1 MEEQV
6 KARLIG
12 ATVLVVLAVLLVPEL
27 LSGPRQSAPPAGA
40 TEGKRGT
47 RTVTIDLGGAVD
59 AGARVQQV
67 PTPVDTRPREPV
79 PLPTVQVPGD
89 AAEHGSPH
97 DLSAEAAGPPEDAL
111 RASSTPAPKIA
122 ASTTSSPS
130 GAPSGSSPTVAS
142 TAVTPKPKPAASTTA
157 RPAVEQPRAAATGT
171 GGWSVQ
177 VGAFGSAD
185 TARKMV
191 GDLKRDG
198 LTAYVAPLQRSG
210 KTLHRVRVGPT
221 PTRADADRLA
231 ARLKGKGLPA
241 SVVPAD

>member
-12 ATVLVVLAVLLVPEL
+12 ATVLVVLAVVLVPEL
-27 LSGPRQSAPPAGA
+27 LSGPRQSAPAVEA

-59 AGARVQQV
+59 AGSRVQQV
-67 PTPVDTRPREPV
+67 PTSVDTKPREPV

-89 AAEHGSPH
+89 AAEQGSPQ
-97 DLSAEAAGPPEDAL
+97 DPSAEASGPAENAL
-111 RASSTPAPKIA
+111 RASSTPAPKPA
-122 ASTTSSPS
+122 APATSSVAQS
-130 GAPSGSSPTVAS
+130 VSPPAVAS
-142 TAVTPKPKPAASTTA
+142 GAVTPKPTAVAPATA
-157 RPAVEQPRAAATGT
+157 RPAVEPPRPATAST
-171 GGWSVQ
+171 GSWSVQ

-198 LTAYVAPLQRSG
+198 LTAYVAPLQRDG

-221 PTRADADRLA
+221 PTRADADKLA
-231 ARLKGKGLPA
+231 TRLKGKGLPA
-241 SVVPAD
+241 SVVAAD